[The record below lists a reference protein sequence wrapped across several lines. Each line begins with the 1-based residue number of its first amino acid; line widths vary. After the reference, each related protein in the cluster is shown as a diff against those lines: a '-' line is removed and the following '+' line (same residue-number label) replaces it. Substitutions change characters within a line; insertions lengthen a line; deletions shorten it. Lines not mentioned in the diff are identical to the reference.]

1 VTRLASATFV
11 PALAFALAVSIVC
24 PSVARAD
31 VVHLLGVDRDDDDV
45 DGRVDAEQDV
55 VSFSNDLFEVPLP
68 SGSERSVVVR
78 GDAVRVLVDGKP
90 LVGERVP
97 AGVRRVWVQ
106 AVRPGRGEVDAF
118 GTTFHFAA
126 IDVRPVDGQ
135 DKYVDP
141 TRSHASFERIPP
153 ERLTGSPYAKN
164 DNGDALRF
172 VLVGLPA
179 DLPPLVRLVGRDPS
193 GATIDVLDSVSFG
206 SVPCPD
212 GSPAAFACGSTS
224 PIRMVPDEIDRHHP
238 VAVNRSLRAVLG
250 GVVEVVVDGVWGEG
264 RRRQSAAP
272 NVQPERKLGAVRV
285 GGPRVTPLGPIVRY
299 RGRLRVFLVR
309 QTVGGPPPLG
319 TDDAGALH
327 LARAEVARASALWA
341 ACGTGFGPP
350 SDLDVSI
357 VDPPRGHLVALGC
370 DHGLSA
376 AGGGNVRVRLDGRDV
391 SIAIDRGVTPAGA
404 ARVLAAAMTKAG
416 FVARVSDNAVI
427 GAGVRG
433 SSDVLVRRRSGELA
447 LVEPPASGPVSSDA
461 RLMACI
467 GRVDLEDGLQHFGDV
482 DAIAGTVEER
492 ALIKAFDDGDPTT
505 IEVYI
510 VPSFASGGRIGE
522 SFIGADGGAVRNV
535 LIEDRAAFRAD
546 RASFA
551 LAHELGHVL
560 LDEPGHPDDFG
571 RDTPSRLMDA
581 DAANGTAFG
590 PRRLLVEECVRALR
604 QSGPS
609 APVSLLRP
617 WPFSVLGKER

>member
-1 VTRLASATFV
+1 MKGLASRTCV
-11 PALAFALAVSIVC
+11 RALALGLAMGGVC
-24 PSVARAD
+24 PSIARAD
-31 VVHLLGVDRDDDDV
+31 TLHIIGVDRDDDDV

-55 VSFSNDLFEVPLP
+55 VPPSNDLFDLPLP
-68 SGSERSVVVR
+68 TGKDRSIVVR

-90 LVGERVP
+90 LAFASAP
-97 AGVRRVWVQ
+97 AGAKRISVQ
-106 AVRPGRGEVDAF
+106 GVRPGRGEVVAF
-118 GTTFHFAA
+118 GQPFAFAA
-126 IDVRPVDGQ
+126 IDTWPVDGQ
-135 DKYVDP
+135 DKHVDP
-141 TRSHASFERIPP
+141 ARSHASFERTPP
-153 ERLTGSPYAKN
+153 ERLKGSPYAKT

-172 VLVGLPA
+172 VLVGMPG
-179 DLPPLVRLVGRDPS
+179 DLPPVVRLVARDPS
-193 GATIDVLDSVSFG
+193 GGVVDVLESVSFG

-212 GSPAAFACGSTS
+212 GASSAFACGSTS
-224 PIRMVPDEIDRHHP
+224 PIRIVPDEIDRDHP
-238 VAVNRSLRAVLG
+238 MSVDRSLRAVLG
-250 GVVEVVVDGVWGEG
+250 GAVEVVLPVGG
-264 RRRQSAAP
+264 
-272 NVQPERKLGAVRV
+272 RKLGAVRV

-309 QTVGGPPPLG
+309 PTVGGPPPVG
-319 TDDAGALH
+319 TDDAGALA
-327 LARAEVARASALWA
+327 LARAEVAQASALWA
-341 ACGTGFGPP
+341 ACGIGFGPP
-350 SDLDVSI
+350 SELDVSI
-357 VDPPRGHLVALGC
+357 VDPPRPHLVALGC

-376 AGGGNVRVRLDGRDV
+376 SGGGKVRVRVDGREV
-391 SIAIDRGVTPAGA
+391 SVAIERGVTPAGA
-404 ARVLAAAMTKAG
+404 ARVLAAAITKAG
-416 FVARVSDNAVI
+416 FVARVSDNPVI
-427 GAGVRG
+427 GAAVRG
-433 SSDVLVRRRSGELA
+433 SSDVLVRRKSGDLA
-447 LVEPPASGPVSSDA
+447 LVEPPVSGSISSDA
-461 RLMACI
+461 QLTACI

-492 ALIKAFDDGDPTT
+492 ALIKAFDDGDPST
-505 IEVYI
+505 IEVYV

-535 LIEDRAAFRAD
+535 LIEDRAALRAD

-590 PRRLLVEECVRALR
+590 PRRLLVDECVRALR

-609 APVSLLRP
+609 APVALLRP